1 MKDLSLRAKHGR
13 KDVRIPALRA
23 ACRELL
29 DGLLNA
35 RAYDLTVLLVDDA
48 EMARAN
54 GRILQHAGT
63 TDVITL
69 DFSDAPPAR
78 PLRDGITLSGLLYV
92 CVPEAR
98 RNARAY
104 GVHWTEELCRY
115 IIHGVLHLTGHDDT
129 TASKRRAMHAEQE
142 RLVAA
147 LRGRVRVRDVAVT
160 KGAK

>member
-1 MKDLSLRAKHGR
+1 MKALALRLRHGR
-13 KDVRIPALRA
+13 KDIRLPRLRA

-29 DGLLNA
+29 DGLLLA

-54 GRILQHAGT
+54 ERLLQHAGT

-69 DFSDAPPAR
+69 DFSDTPATR
-78 PLRDGITLSGLLYV
+78 PLHDGITLSGLLYV

-98 RNARAY
+98 RNARVF

-115 IIHGVLHLTGHDDT
+115 IIHGVLHLAGYDDVT
-129 TASKRRAMHAEQE
+129 TVKRRAMHARQE

-147 LRGRVRVRDVAVT
+147 LQSRMLLKAIAAPKASR
-160 KGAK
+160 